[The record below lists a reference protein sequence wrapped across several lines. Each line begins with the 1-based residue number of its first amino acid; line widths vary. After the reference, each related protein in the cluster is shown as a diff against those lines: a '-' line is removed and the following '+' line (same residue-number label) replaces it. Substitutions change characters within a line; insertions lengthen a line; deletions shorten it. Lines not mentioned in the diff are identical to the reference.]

1 MADVIVTVKS
11 VDQGS
16 RNIQQF
22 GASLDGLVGKAL
34 KVGAAIGGVSLA
46 LAGVQRAA
54 QAAWDFLGDG
64 AALELANS
72 RFENL
77 AASIGTTAAALKGD
91 MAEATGGMMSNAQMV
106 ASASDIIS
114 LGLADTSDGVVR
126 LSNLVG
132 QLGWDMQV
140 LTLTMANDSMLRL
153 DSLGLSMEKVKERM
167 EELKAAGMEASEA
180 FDLAVI
186 EEGEAKLELLGSAA
200 ETSAGKMKR
209 AEASVANYTDALKL
223 QAVQLADNI
232 GLFDSLANKSQQ
244 LNLFIEAANKLEEA
258 FNVGAIDRGEWG
270 RFNDIIRR
278 GSVEQIED
286 VLKQVDRALMAN
298 GVSWQSWATA
308 TAIAMSEAEQ
318 SGPVI
323 RSSAVALSEW
333 TDEAKEAAIEAGKIG
348 TEFAGIDWDA
358 VAGATQTGIWAAA
371 GAHIQSVL
379 DDANEEQ
386 LAAAQEAADLLAT
399 TYEEAALR
407 MSQAFSAALQPEGQM
422 DFGNVEAMNG
432 LAWDMAQAFGLT
444 VEQAGNL
451 GIELGEITPEMAEAA
466 AKAALF
472 QEAFGLLLGQ
482 LQAGNLD
489 TTGFVTAY
497 ENLIADLN
505 NNSLVEIQVELKQ
518 VENPARELWAWL
530 PAEERQAVEVPVEF
544 TPEQAALN
552 TALDLIDGIPDEQNK
567 LITFNAEY
575 TEVTPTA
582 TAAIETAIDAIDATV
597 LMIPDATEVH
607 NEIALLDESRLT
619 VYVDFVQGAT
629 PETPGRAMGGPV
641 TGGAAY
647 WVGERGPEMFV
658 PWTDGNIV
666 PNNRV
671 GGEISVS
678 VQNIFYGQ
686 ADAAEVER
694 ASEKAARRMMERLQQ
709 VASV

>member
-232 GLFDSLANKSQQ
+232 GLFDSLATKASQM
-244 LNLFIEAANKLEEA
+244 NLFIEASDKLEEA
-258 FNVGAIDRGEWG
+258 LSAGAIDQGEWG
-270 RFNDIIRR
+270 RYNDMIRR
-278 GSVEQIED
+278 GGIED
-286 VLKQVDRALMAN
+286 IEKVIHDLDRALRAN
-298 GVSWQSWATA
+298 GVSWKSWATA
-308 TAIAMSEAEQ
+308 TSINMRESENLQRALEPLPPLLIDLVRAAESADAAMLNS
-318 SGPVI
+318 
-323 RSSAVALSEW
+323 
-333 TDEAKEAAIEAGKIG
+333 
-348 TEFAGIDWDA
+348 
-358 VAGATQTGIWAAA
+358 AAA
-371 GAHIQSVL
+371 WREAR
-379 DDANEEQ
+379 D
-386 LAAAQEAADLLAT
+386 AAAEFNDKSAEMETNMEKLGNLAMRNQGEHARQAAEEMAQA
-399 TYEEAALR
+399 YEDAALR
-407 MSQAFSAALQPEGQM
+407 MGQAFSAALQPEGGF
-422 DFGNVEAMNG
+422 DFGDTGAMSDA
-432 LAWDMAQAFGLT
+432 AWSMAQAFGLT
-444 VEQAGNL
+444 VEEMGNV
-451 GIELGEITPEMAEAA
+451 GIALGEITPEMADAA
-466 AKAALF
+466 AKAVLF

>member
-1 MADVIVTVKS
+1 
-11 VDQGS
+11 
-16 RNIQQF
+16 
-22 GASLDGLVGKAL
+22 
-34 KVGAAIGGVSLA
+34 
-46 LAGVQRAA
+46 
-54 QAAWDFLGDG
+54 
-64 AALELANS
+64 
-72 RFENL
+72 
-77 AASIGTTAAALKGD
+77 
-91 MAEATGGMMSNAQMV
+91 
-106 ASASDIIS
+106 
-114 LGLADTSDGVVR
+114 
-126 LSNLVG
+126 
-132 QLGWDMQV
+132 
-140 LTLTMANDSMLRL
+140 
-153 DSLGLSMEKVKERM
+153 
-167 EELKAAGMEASEA
+167 
-180 FDLAVI
+180 
-186 EEGEAKLELLGSAA
+186 
-200 ETSAGKMKR
+200 
-209 AEASVANYTDALKL
+209 
-223 QAVQLADNI
+223 
-232 GLFDSLANKSQQ
+232 
-244 LNLFIEAANKLEEA
+244 
-258 FNVGAIDRGEWG
+258 
-270 RFNDIIRR
+270 
-278 GSVEQIED
+278 
-286 VLKQVDRALMAN
+286 
-298 GVSWQSWATA
+298 
-308 TAIAMSEAEQ
+308 
-318 SGPVI
+318 
-323 RSSAVALSEW
+323 
-333 TDEAKEAAIEAGKIG
+333 
-348 TEFAGIDWDA
+348 
-358 VAGATQTGIWAAA
+358 
-371 GAHIQSVL
+371 
-379 DDANEEQ
+379 
-386 LAAAQEAADLLAT
+386 
-399 TYEEAALR
+399 

>member
-126 LSNLVG
+126 LSSLVG
-132 QLGWDMQV
+132 KLGWDMNV

-153 DSLGLSMEKVKERM
+153 DSLGLSMTDVKERM
-167 EELKAAGMEASEA
+167 QALRAEGMEMTDA

-186 EEGEAKLELLGSAA
+186 EAGEAKVKLLGDAA
-200 ETSAGKMKR
+200 ETSAGKMQR
-209 AEASVANYTDALKL
+209 AEVAIANYTDSLKL
-223 QAVQLADNI
+223 QAVQLAENI
-232 GLFDSLANKSQQ
+232 GLIDALATKASQM
-244 LNLFIEAANKLEEA
+244 NLFIEASDKLEEA
-258 FNVGAIDRGEWG
+258 LSAGAIDQGEWG
-270 RFNDIIRR
+270 RYNDMIRR
-278 GSVEQIED
+278 GGIED
-286 VLKQVDRALMAN
+286 IEKVIHDLDRALRAN
-298 GVSWQSWATA
+298 GVSWKSWATA
-308 TAIAMSEAEQ
+308 TSINMRESENLQRALEPLPPLLIDLVRAAESADAAMLNS
-318 SGPVI
+318 
-323 RSSAVALSEW
+323 
-333 TDEAKEAAIEAGKIG
+333 
-348 TEFAGIDWDA
+348 
-358 VAGATQTGIWAAA
+358 AAA
-371 GAHIQSVL
+371 WREAR
-379 DDANEEQ
+379 D
-386 LAAAQEAADLLAT
+386 AAAEFNDKSAEMETNMEKLGNLAMRNQGEHARQAAEEMAQA
-399 TYEEAALR
+399 YEDAALR
-407 MSQAFSAALQPEGQM
+407 MGQAFSAALQPEGGF
-422 DFGNVEAMNG
+422 DFGDTGAMSDA
-432 LAWDMAQAFGLT
+432 AWSMAQAFGLT
-444 VEQAGNL
+444 VEEMGNV
-451 GIELGEITPEMAEAA
+451 GIALGEITPEMADAA
-466 AKAALF
+466 AKAVLF